1 MPFNIK
7 LVRFKALSNVETLT
21 LGNNIK
27 IYPNPVTDFM
37 NVTNTTGKNLDFQVT
52 DLKGQILCKGK
63 VAELAKIDL
72 NHLSS
77 GLYILRVQTGDQ
89 NSLSYLFVKS
99 N

>member
-1 MPFNIK
+1 LPFNIK
-7 LVRFKALSNVETLT
+7 LIRFKALSNVETLS
-21 LGNNIK
+21 LENNIK
-27 IYPNPVTDFM
+27 IYPNPVIDFL
-37 NVTNTTGKNLDFQVT
+37 NVTNTTGKNLNFQVT
-52 DLKGQILCKGK
+52 DLKGQILGEGK
-63 VAELAKIDL
+63 ISEMAKIDL